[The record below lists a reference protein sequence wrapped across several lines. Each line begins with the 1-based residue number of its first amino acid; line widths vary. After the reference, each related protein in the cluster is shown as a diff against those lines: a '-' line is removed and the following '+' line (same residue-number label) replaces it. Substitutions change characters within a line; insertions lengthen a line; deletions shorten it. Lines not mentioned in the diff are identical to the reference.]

1 MIITKKNSGKKNLGI
16 IVLIKLISISLTVFS
31 FAAIADENNWTTKQL
46 LHQLSEVNFAKISFV
61 ETRHSMFLTTS
72 LVIEGNIEY
81 RSPDYLEKNTL
92 SPILEKIVIDGDSML
107 VEKIFEGGKENTNI
121 RKNRYS
127 IRSHP
132 ALKATVGSIQAVLA
146 GNYGML
152 NENYEMVIDG
162 LREGWTLELV
172 PKSTEILDQIGKII
186 LSGKDAYIL
195 KYVIIQADGDE
206 SVMKFNYE
214 ILKKG
219 N

>member
-1 MIITKKNSGKKNLGI
+1 M
-16 IVLIKLISISLTVFS
+16 LIKLISISFAVIS
-31 FAAIADENNWTTKQL
+31 FAAIAVENSWTTKQL

-61 ETRHSMFLTTS
+61 ETKHYMFLTTD

-92 SPILEKIVIDGDSML
+92 SPIAEKIVIDGDSMV
-107 VEKIFEGGKENTNI
+107 VEKITEGGKNNTI
-121 RKNRYS
+121 LRKNRYS

-132 ALKATVGSIQAVLA
+132 ALKATVGSILPMLA
-146 GNYGML
+146 GNYEVL

-172 PKSTEILDQIGKII
+172 PKSTEFLDHIGKII

-195 KYVIIQADGDE
+195 EYVIIQADGDE
-206 SVMKFNYE
+206 SVMKLSYE
-214 ILKKG
+214 ILNKG